1 MRVQQGGESVDSF
14 TTDLYILAEFCVFG
28 ELHDE
33 LIRDRIVVGIRDKN
47 FSERLQLE
55 SDLTLSKAIN
65 TVRQKEVVKK
75 QQTLMNFKA
84 FSAQQSVDAMYSAK
98 QKIPSRGK
106 STNTESKY
114 SKMFL
119 FFIYTSKSCKIQE
132 NKHKI
137 HERYRWE
144 YAMPYQPCDLHI

>member
-1 MRVQQGGESVDSF
+1 MSIQREGESVDSF
-14 TTDLYILAEFCVFG
+14 ITDLYILAEFCIFG

-33 LIRDRIVVGIRDKN
+33 LIRDRIVVGISDKN
-47 FSERLQLE
+47 LERLQLE
-55 SDLTLSKAIN
+55 SDLTLSKAIT
-65 TVRQKEVVKK
+65 TVRQKVVKK

-84 FSAQQSVDAMYSAK
+84 FSAQQSVDARYSAK
-98 QKIPSRGK
+98 QRIPSRGK

-114 SKMFL
+114 SKISL
-119 FFIYTSKSCKIQE
+119 FFIYTSKSYKMQE